1 MNSLTTYGPNEK
13 VFHFGKMKYEY
24 TYRIINELDLKNI
37 NITQTMFE
45 ELSNTLNTNE
55 DYIKKYIIIVVV

>member
-24 TYRIINELDLKNI
+24 TYRIPVQTNRGANYNSGYIEGYQRALRDLERHANRVLVKD
-37 NITQTMFE
+37 
-45 ELSNTLNTNE
+45 S
-55 DYIKKYIIIVVV
+55 YY